1 MRRTPIHVLLA
12 LLLASPLAAYTIHFR
27 DGRTIQTKGPYKIVN
42 GRAIVTML
50 NGTQASIDPKEIDE
64 RKTQESNKRD
74 YGAAEILDPG
84 TASRQPGAQSPSQ
97 QRLSDLINSRR
108 ASAAPSLPEARPQE
122 SGGSSAARGRQP
134 GKTRAGFPDFSRL
147 PRQPHADAALAAE
160 LRQFFQGQKVAE
172 VEVFDGAQGNRP
184 LVEIT
189 TQSESSVFRALAT
202 GANALLHIRDRHP
215 QVTGLDLLMV
225 TPTRE
230 RAGQFSLTPEMAED
244 LVAKRVSL
252 VSFYLDHVQF

>member
-1 MRRTPIHVLLA
+1 MRRTPLNVLLF
-12 LLLASPLAAYTIHFR
+12 LLLAAGPLAAYTIHFK
-27 DGRTIQTKGPYKIVN
+27 DGRTIQTKGTYKIVN
-42 GRAIVTML
+42 GRAVVTML

-84 TASRQPGAQSPSQ
+84 TPSRQNAPAAPSQ

-108 ASAAPSLPEARPQE
+108 AAASPSLPDSRPQGA
-122 SGGSSAARGRQP
+122 GGSKSRPA
-134 GKTRAGFPDFSRL
+134 GKTRAGFPDFASL

-172 VEVFDGAQGNRP
+172 VEVFDGSQAGRP
-184 LVEIT
+184 LIEIT

-215 QVTGLDLLMV
+215 GVAGLDLLMI
-225 TPTRE
+225 TPGRE

>member
-1 MRRTPIHVLLA
+1 MRRTPIHALLLA

-42 GRAIVTML
+42 GRAVVTML

-84 TASRQPGAQSPSQ
+84 TAPRQGGPQAPSQ
-97 QRLSDLINSRR
+97 ERLSDLINSRR
-108 ASAAPSLPEARPQE
+108 AASKPSLPDPRSPKE
-122 SGGSSAARGRQP
+122 GSASKGRAAS
-134 GKTRAGFPDFSRL
+134 KTLAGFPDFARL
-147 PRQPHADAALAAE
+147 PRQPHSNTALAGE
-160 LRQFFQGQKVAE
+160 LRQFFLGQKVAE
-172 VEVFDGAQGNRP
+172 VEVFDGSQASRP
-184 LVEIT
+184 LIEIT

-202 GANALLHIRDRHP
+202 AANALLHVRDRHP
-215 QVTGLDLLMV
+215 EVTGLDLLML
-225 TPTRE
+225 TPSRE
-230 RAGQFSLTPEMAED
+230 RGGQFSLTPEMAED

-252 VSFYLDHVQF
+252 VSFFLDHVQF